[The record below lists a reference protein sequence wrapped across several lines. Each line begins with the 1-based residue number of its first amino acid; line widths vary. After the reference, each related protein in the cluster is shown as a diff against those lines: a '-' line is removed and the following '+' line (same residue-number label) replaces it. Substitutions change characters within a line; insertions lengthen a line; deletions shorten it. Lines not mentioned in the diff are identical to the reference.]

1 MNNVL
6 VLLYHRVGE
15 VENDIFDISVS
26 SENFDKQMRYLSE
39 NYYVTKFDNDWSQI
53 EKDAIVITFDDGY
66 EDNYINAVPILEKY
80 SIPATFFVSTSNIG
94 SSREYWWDEII
105 DNCIAENGKN
115 SFRLK
120 DDIFEYTWDT
130 SNYASRIEMGLSIRQ
145 LLRRE
150 ASGSI
155 RDYWL
160 KQLQDWSGRS
170 DIGNA
175 KNYSM
180 NEEQIRIIA
189 EKSLFTIGG
198 HTVTHRSLGALNYK
212 EQYKECKES
221 IDMLKHII
229 GRQVDVFSYPFG
241 GANDY
246 NSETIT
252 IMKKLGV
259 KKAATTKQ
267 EVYRNGN
274 LFEIPRVAVKN
285 IGLEEFCVL
294 LSSFGDQL

>member
-1 MNNVL
+1 M
-6 VLLYHRVGE
+6 
-15 VENDIFDISVS
+15 
-26 SENFDKQMRYLSE
+26 
-39 NYYVTKFDNDWSQI
+39 
-53 EKDAIVITFDDGY
+53 
-66 EDNYINAVPILEKY
+66 
-80 SIPATFFVSTSNIG
+80 
-94 SSREYWWDEII
+94 
-105 DNCIAENGKN
+105 
-115 SFRLK
+115 
-120 DDIFEYTWDT
+120 
-130 SNYASRIEMGLSIRQ
+130 
-145 LLRRE
+145 
-150 ASGSI
+150 
-155 RDYWL
+155 
-160 KQLQDWSGRS
+160 QDWSGRS